1 MRENKDGK
9 VKLVQGQNGGLN
21 LRIPKNVAER
31 GKLSRGDV
39 AEITTKN
46 DATLVII
53 KHEDK

>member
-21 LRIPKNVAER
+21 LRIPKNITER

-39 AEITTKN
+39 AKITTN
-46 DATLVII
+46 ENNTLVII